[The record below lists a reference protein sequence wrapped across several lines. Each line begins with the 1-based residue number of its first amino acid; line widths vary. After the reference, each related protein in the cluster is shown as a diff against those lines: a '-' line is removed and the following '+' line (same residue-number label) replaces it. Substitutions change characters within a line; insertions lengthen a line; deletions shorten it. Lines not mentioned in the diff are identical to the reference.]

1 MKQYAGDEIVR
12 IMTDMP
18 ATLVEAL
25 QGAYPE
31 HRITEH
37 EARWWGFLQFAR
49 TDAYDGETFAIRI
62 NGTDAEAVQSFLP
75 YVLSVRGAD
84 QRAGLVRRP
93 WPESGFDRAG

>member
-1 MKQYAGDEIVR
+1 MKQFVGDEIVR

-18 ATLVEAL
+18 VELVEAL
-25 QGAYPE
+25 RAAHAE

-37 EARWWGFLQFAR
+37 EARWWGFLQYAR
-49 TDAYDGETFAIRI
+49 TDAYEGETFTICI
-62 NGTDAEAVQSFLP
+62 NGTSDEAVQSFLP

-93 WPESGFDRAG
+93 WPQSGFDKAG